1 MGLLIQHGGD
11 IHIESDLG
19 ETAIQ
24 VAQRMC
30 PEVLTKLVELG
41 VEAAKSETAKT
52 KALEQKLAAETLAL
66 TRARAQIA
74 AQQRTL
80 AAKKRAMARQRQLV
94 ARQLFAAWKSGIG

>member
-41 VEAAKSETAKT
+41 VEAGTNITNPSIIKNISFNSSHR
-52 KALEQKLAAETLAL
+52 KLL
-66 TRARAQIA
+66 Q
-74 AQQRTL
+74 
-80 AAKKRAMARQRQLV
+80 
-94 ARQLFAAWKSGIG
+94 